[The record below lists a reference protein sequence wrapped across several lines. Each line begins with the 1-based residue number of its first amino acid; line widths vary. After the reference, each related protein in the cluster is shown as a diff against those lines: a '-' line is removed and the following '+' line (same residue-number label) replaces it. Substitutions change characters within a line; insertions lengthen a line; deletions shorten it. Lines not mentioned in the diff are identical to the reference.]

1 MSESKEHKTAAA
13 ARTRRTRVAPRRYQ
27 NVREME
33 LLLRLSR
40 QISTI
45 DALDDLLPTIVDLC
59 TRETDSERGTLFLN
73 DQETGELYSRV
84 AQGLGILEIRIMNT
98 TGVAGHVYSTGQGM
112 IIDDAY
118 SNPLFDRTIDEETQY
133 VTRNLACVPIRFKGE
148 MMGVLQMLNK
158 KSGAYTTEDLQLLEA
173 MAEQTAITLRAALF
187 RENTKAV
194 REQEMKFLR
203 FVAEVTSDFNLGTML
218 TKIVTEAAAMLRADR
233 ATLFLHDEKRKE
245 LFSRVAMGASVGEIR
260 IPNHVGIA
268 GAVFTS
274 GETINLPYAYAD
286 LRFNPAQDKRTGY
299 FTRSILCVPI
309 VNTEGRIIGVT
320 QALNK
325 RGGPFTRED
334 EARLKAF
341 TAQLAISLENAKLFE
356 DVQNMKNYNESMLQ
370 SMSTGVVTLKEEGR
384 IATCNAAGLAIL
396 KVQPS
401 GILNRAA
408 QDFFS
413 GPNAWVEERIQTVNQ
428 TLRSDIRMD
437 AEMTVAGEKIS
448 VNLTVLPLMA
458 DDDSTGKQKH
468 LGSLLMIED
477 ISTEK
482 RMKST
487 MSRYMDPGI
496 ADQLLAGGDEV
507 LGGRSVEATVLFC
520 DIRGFTSIS
529 EELGP
534 QPTVALLNE
543 YFTIMV
549 ECVQKQGGMLDKF
562 IGDAIM
568 AVFGLPV
575 RQEDDGDRAVRT
587 AVSMISELRHWNQQ
601 RAAAGKVPLDIG
613 IGINTDKVVSGN
625 IGSPKRMDYTIIGDG
640 VNLASRLESACKQYH
655 SHILITENTLHHLRG
670 TYRMREADRVVVKG
684 RHEPVPIYEILDYHT
699 EDTFPNLMEAVNAF
713 KNGLGY
719 YRSRQWDKAIDGF
732 AEASFLN
739 PEDQLPRIYVDRCLH
754 CKMEPPP
761 ENWNGEWIMKTK

>member
-1 MSESKEHKTAAA
+1 MSEPEKHRTATP
-13 ARTRRTRVAPRRYQ
+13 ARTRRIRPAPHRRQ

-40 QISTI
+40 EISTI
-45 DALDDLLPTIVDLC
+45 DALDELLQTIVDLC
-59 TRETDSERGTLFLN
+59 AQETESERGTLFLS
-73 DQETGELYSRV
+73 DHETGELYSRV
-84 AQGLGILEIRIMNT
+84 AQGLGIPEIRIMNT
-98 TGVAGHVYSTGQGM
+98 TGVAGHVYTTGQGI

-118 SNPLFDRTIDEETQY
+118 SNPLFDRTVDEETQF

-148 MMGVLQMLNK
+148 MVGVLQMLNK
-158 KSGAYTTEDLQLLEA
+158 RDGAYTKEDLRLLEA
-173 MAEQTAITLRAALF
+173 MAEQTALTLRSALF

-194 REQEMKFLR
+194 REQEMKFLG
-203 FVAEVTSDFNLGTML
+203 FVSELTSDFDLSTVL
-218 TKIVTEAAAMLRADR
+218 TKIVTEAAAMLKAERC
-233 ATLFLHDEKRKE
+233 TLFLHDEKRQE
-245 LFSRVAMGASVGEIR
+245 LFSRVAMGPAVNEIR

-286 LRFNPAQDKRTGY
+286 LRFNPALDKRTGY

-309 VNTEGRIIGVT
+309 VKKEGKIIGVT

-325 RGGPFTRED
+325 KGGPFTSED

-341 TAQLAISLENAKLFE
+341 TARLAISLENAKLFE
-356 DVQNMKNYNESMLQ
+356 DIQNMKNYNESMLH
-370 SMSTGVVTLKEEGR
+370 SMSTGVVTLNEEGC
-384 IATCNAAGLAIL
+384 IATCNAAGLEIL
-396 KVQPS
+396 KVKPPE
-401 GILNRAA
+401 ILNHPAHE
-408 QDFFS
+408 FFG
-413 GPNAWVEERIQTVNQ
+413 GPNAWVAERIETVNQ
-428 TLRSDIRMD
+428 TQRSEIRMD
-437 AEMTVAGEKIS
+437 AEMMIASEKIS

-458 DDDSTGKQKH
+458 EDETTRKQKH

-507 LGGRSVEATVLFC
+507 LGGKSVEATVLFS

-549 ECVQKQGGMLDKF
+549 ECVQKEGGMLDKF

-575 RQEDDGDRAVRT
+575 PHDDDGDRAVRS
-587 AVSMISELRHWNQQ
+587 AVSMISGLRRWNQQ
-601 RAAAGKVPLDIG
+601 RTAAGKVPLDMG

-640 VNLASRLESACKQYH
+640 VNLASRLEGACKQYN
-655 SHILITENTLHHLRG
+655 SHILITENTLHQLRG
-670 TYRMREADRVVVKG
+670 TYRMREVDRVVVKG
-684 RHEPVPIYEILDYHT
+684 KHEPVAIYEILDYHT
-699 EDTFPNLMEAVNAF
+699 DETFPHLMDAVNAF
-713 KNGLGY
+713 KSGLAF

-732 AEASFLN
+732 AESSFLN
-739 PEDQLPRIYVDRCLH
+739 PLDQLPRIYVDRCMH
-754 CKMEPPP
+754 FKAEPPP

>member
-1 MSESKEHKTAAA
+1 MSEANQNRPATASGA
-13 ARTRRTRVAPRRYQ
+13 RRTRAASRQYK

-45 DALDDLLPTIVDLC
+45 DALDELLPTIVDHC
-59 TRETDSERGTLFLN
+59 AKETDSERGTLFLN
-73 DQETGELYSRV
+73 DPETGELYSRV

-98 TGVAGHVYSTGQGM
+98 VGAAGHVFSTGKGL
-112 IIDDAY
+112 IIEDAY

-133 VTRNLACVPIRFKGE
+133 LTRNLACAPVRFRGE
-148 MMGVLQMLNK
+148 IMGVLQMLNK
-158 KSGAYTTEDLQLLEA
+158 KSGGYTKHDLHLLEA

-187 RENTKAV
+187 RENTKAI

-218 TKIVTEAAAMLRADR
+218 TKIVSEAAAMLKADR

-245 LFSRVAMGASVGEIR
+245 LFSRVAMGDSVGEIR
-260 IPNHVGIA
+260 IPNNVGIA

-274 GETINLPYAYAD
+274 GETINLPHAYAD

-309 VNTEGRIIGVT
+309 VNTAGKIIGVT

-325 RGGPFTRED
+325 RGGSFTRED

-356 DVQNMKNYNESMLQ
+356 DVQNMKNYNEGMLQ
-370 SMSTGVVTLKEEGR
+370 SMSTGVITLNEEGR

-396 KVQPS
+396 KVQPPA
-401 GILNRAA
+401 ILNQAA

-413 GPNAWVEERIQTVNQ
+413 GSNAWVEERIQIVNQ
-428 TLRSDIRMD
+428 TQRSDIRMD
-437 AEMTVAGEKIS
+437 AEMTVAGERIS

-458 DDDSTGKQKH
+458 DDESTGKRKH

-496 ADQLLAGGDEV
+496 ADQLLAGGDEL
-507 LGGRSVEATVLFC
+507 LGGRSVEATVLFS
-520 DIRGFTSIS
+520 DIRGFTTIS

-549 ECVQKQGGMLDKF
+549 ECVQKQSGMLDKF

-575 RQEDDGDRAVRT
+575 RHDDDADRAVRA
-587 AVSMISELRHWNQQ
+587 AVSMISELRHWNQR
-601 RAAAGKVPLDIG
+601 RAAFGKVPVDIG

-640 VNLASRLESACKQYH
+640 VNLASRLEGACKQYH
-655 SHILITENTLHHLRG
+655 THILIAENTLRQLRG
-670 TYRMREADRVVVKG
+670 TYRMREVDRVVVKG
-684 RHEPVPIYEILDYHT
+684 KQEPVAIFEILDYHN
-699 EDTFPNLMEAVNAF
+699 EETFPNLMEAVNAF
-713 KNGLGY
+713 KSGLAY

-739 PEDQLPRIYVDRCLH
+739 AQDQLPRIYVDRCQQY
-754 CKMEPPP
+754 KMEPPA
-761 ENWNGEWIMKTK
+761 ETWSGEWIMKTK

>member
-1 MSESKEHKTAAA
+1 MSESKGRGTKAAA
-13 ARTRRTRVAPRRYQ
+13 GAPPTRLAPQRRQ

-45 DALDDLLPTIVDLC
+45 DGLDELLRTIVELC
-59 TRETDSERGTLFLN
+59 ARETGSERGTLFLSDN
-73 DQETGELYSRV
+73 ETGELYSRV
-84 AQGLGILEIRIMNT
+84 AQGLGVLEIRIMNT
-98 TGVAGHVYSTGQGM
+98 AGVAGHVFTTGEGI

-118 SNPLFDRTIDEETQY
+118 SNSLFDRTIDEQIEY
-133 VTRNLACVPIRFKGE
+133 VTRNLVCAPIRFRGE
-148 MMGVLQMLNK
+148 MLGVLQVLNK
-158 KSGAYTTEDLQLLEA
+158 KGGSYTQEDLHLLDA
-173 MAEQTAITLRAALF
+173 MAEQTAITLHAALF

-203 FVAEVTSDFNLGTML
+203 FVAEVTSDLDLGTML
-218 TKIVTEAAAMLRADR
+218 TKIVTEAAAMLKADR

-260 IPNHVGIA
+260 IPDHVGIA

-299 FTRSILCVPI
+299 FTRSILCVPT
-309 VNTEGRIIGVT
+309 VNTEGKTIGVT

-325 RGGPFTRED
+325 KGGPFTRED

-370 SMSTGVVTLKEEGR
+370 SMSTGVVTLNEEGR

-396 KVQPS
+396 KVQAP
-401 GILNRAA
+401 GILNQSAHE
-408 QDFFS
+408 FFS
-413 GPNAWVEERIQTVNQ
+413 GPNAWIEERIQTVNKTQ
-428 TLRSDIRMD
+428 HSDIRMD
-437 AEMTVAGEKIS
+437 AEMAVADEKIS

-458 DDDSTGKQKH
+458 EEESTGKHKH

-496 ADQLLAGGDEV
+496 ADQLLASGDEV
-507 LGGRSVEATVLFC
+507 LGGKSVEATVLFS

-575 RQEDDGDRAVRT
+575 RHEDDADRAVRA
-587 AVSMISELRHWNQQ
+587 AVSMISELRRWSKE
-601 RAAAGKVPLDIG
+601 RAAAGKVAIDMG

-640 VNLASRLESACKQYH
+640 VNLASRLEGACKQYH
-655 SHILITENTLHHLRG
+655 SHILITENTLRDLRG
-670 TYRMREADRVVVKG
+670 TYRMREVDRVVVKG
-684 RHEPVPIYEILDYHT
+684 KHEPVAIYEILDYHT
-699 EDTFPNLMEAVNAF
+699 AETFPNLMESVNAF
-713 KNGLGY
+713 KSGLAY

-732 AEASFLN
+732 AEAAFLN
-739 PEDQLPRIYVDRCLH
+739 PEDQLPGIYVDRCMH
-754 CKMEPPP
+754 CKSEPPP